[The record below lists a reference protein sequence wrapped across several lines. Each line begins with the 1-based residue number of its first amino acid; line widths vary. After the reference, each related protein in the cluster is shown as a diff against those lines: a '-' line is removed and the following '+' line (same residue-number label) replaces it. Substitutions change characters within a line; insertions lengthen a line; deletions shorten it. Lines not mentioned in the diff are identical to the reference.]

1 MFDKLKEQWKK
12 FVKNL
17 KSNPKKVR
25 NLLFILVVYC
35 VLLFSIQDYIK
46 SLQPQPERI
55 TYTDYLELLNHNKV
69 DKVVYSA
76 NSEDM
81 TVYLT
86 NEYTQ
91 DMSMEEKED
100 YIYDIVDTK
109 ITTYPAYQEF
119 RKDTLEHGVILVL
132 ENKIDNVQLF
142 SSLISLAV
150 PIIIILFFYNMMKG
164 TAQLEKPDK
173 LLKTSDVKFT
183 DVKGLDEIVDDVK
196 FYTKLISH
204 PELSTE
210 IGAKLPKGL
219 LFCGEPG
226 TGKTLLAKAIAGEA
240 GVPFLTYSASNF
252 IEMFVGVGAKRVRNL
267 FEVAK
272 KNAPCIIFIDE
283 LDAVG
288 GKRGSQKGSSE
299 NDQTIN
305 QLLTE
310 MDGFEGREGIF
321 VIAATNRVDDLD
333 SALIRPGRF
342 DRVIEVNPPR
352 DWKARLD
359 LFSFYLKKLKVVEN
373 LDVERIS
380 RETSGFTG
388 SDIASVCNEAGL
400 IAVQHDKKEVD
411 IDCIEEAIDKKV
423 FKGNRSK
430 TKEEFKKDKEITA
443 YHEAGHA
450 VMNYLLGLP
459 ISRASIQATTSGVGG
474 VVWGADSDS
483 QFVTKKEYENKVKS
497 FYAGRISESIM
508 FDSITTGAS
517 SDITQA
523 TQILKAYVGRFGF
536 DDEFGLIDMSV
547 INKDAYV
554 SDDKTLERVQTIAKT
569 LYSEADKLLRDNYN
583 LVSAL
588 ALELL
593 DKESMGGDEI
603 KALFDSLYNA
613 PKSDSVEYSD
623 SKE

>member
-1 MFDKLKEQWKK
+1 
-12 FVKNL
+12 
-17 KSNPKKVR
+17 
-25 NLLFILVVYC
+25 
-35 VLLFSIQDYIK
+35 
-46 SLQPQPERI
+46 
-55 TYTDYLELLNHNKV
+55 
-69 DKVVYSA
+69 
-76 NSEDM
+76 
-81 TVYLT
+81 
-86 NEYTQ
+86 
-91 DMSMEEKED
+91 
-100 YIYDIVDTK
+100 
-109 ITTYPAYQEF
+109 
-119 RKDTLEHGVILVL
+119 
-132 ENKIDNVQLF
+132 
-142 SSLISLAV
+142 
-150 PIIIILFFYNMMKG
+150 
-164 TAQLEKPDK
+164 
-173 LLKTSDVKFT
+173 
-183 DVKGLDEIVDDVK
+183 
-196 FYTKLISH
+196 
-204 PELSTE
+204 
-210 IGAKLPKGL
+210 
-219 LFCGEPG
+219 
-226 TGKTLLAKAIAGEA
+226 
-240 GVPFLTYSASNF
+240 
-252 IEMFVGVGAKRVRNL
+252 
-267 FEVAK
+267 
-272 KNAPCIIFIDE
+272 
-283 LDAVG
+283 
-288 GKRGSQKGSSE
+288 
-299 NDQTIN
+299 
-305 QLLTE
+305 
-310 MDGFEGREGIF
+310 
-321 VIAATNRVDDLD
+321 
-333 SALIRPGRF
+333 
-342 DRVIEVNPPR
+342 
-352 DWKARLD
+352 
-359 LFSFYLKKLKVVEN
+359 LKKLKVVEN

-450 VMNYLLGLP
+450 VMKYLLGLP

-483 QFVTKKEYENKVKS
+483 QFTTKKEYENQVKAA
-497 FYAGRISESIM
+497 YAGRISESIM

-517 SDITQA
+517 SDITKA

-547 INKDAYV
+547 INKDTYV

-623 SKE
+623 DKE